1 MKRIV
6 STGIALLAI
15 IVADAQQKE
24 GKVTYERTVQMQV
37 SFAGMNEEMQRMIP
51 RSRTDRFELTFA
63 NNQTLYKAVEQE
75 EEDET
80 MSGDQGGVQI
90 RMVAQGANDVIYN
103 NLETGKRV
111 EQREV
116 MDKKFIINDSIRPL
130 KWKMTGET
138 KMILNHNCMKAVATQ
153 ISPRTMTTMDNGK
166 LKRKEIIDTAAIVA
180 WFASD
185 IPVSAGPSEFQR
197 QLPGLILEMDVA
209 NGRQVYKAIELKDK
223 ADITIIKEP
232 TGKKHYT
239 PEEFRKERDAMIQ
252 QMQHNNGGLQ
262 LQMKSGKW
270 IKRYPLFS

>member
-166 LKRKEIIDTAAIVA
+166 LERKEIIDTTAIVA

-185 IPVSAGPSEFQR
+185 IPVSAGPSEFQG

-252 QMQHNNGGLQ
+252 QMQHNNGGSNRVIR
-262 LQMKSGKW
+262 MN
-270 IKRYPLFS
+270 